1 MVIES
6 LPMRLQ
12 NWLRYHI
19 KLTLAAVLFY
29 SGALHVLLR
38 WRLRRRALVLLYH
51 RVLPAAES
59 AQSFSSKAII
69 VSPATFECHL
79 RFLRRHFSVLGPEE
93 FREWLLSGRDCRRPP
108 CLITFDDGWKDNLT
122 YARPMLKAWNLPA
135 IIFLPTDY
143 IGTGKSFW
151 QERLSRL
158 LFRLGQ
164 QTSLHA
170 HPLVARHGLETLFT
184 CARPELARQAG
195 DLARAYKNRDT
206 RDAEH
211 LIAEV
216 SAALAGHDDS
226 SADIDTYLSWEDVQR
241 MRADGIAFGS
251 HTVSHRILTQIDAAA
266 VDTELS
272 ESKRILEQRLNT
284 SVRLLAYPNG
294 NHNAD
299 TVERA
304 RRTDYELAFT
314 TIAGRVA
321 RGDDPMTL
329 RRINIHDGAHR
340 HLPLFCASILGV
352 L

>member
-1 MVIES
+1 
-6 LPMRLQ
+6 MRLQ

-19 KLTLAAVLFY
+19 KLALAAVLFY
-29 SGALHVLLR
+29 SGALFVLLR
-38 WRLRRRALVLLYH
+38 WRLHGRALVLLYH
-51 RVLPAAES
+51 RVLPATES

-69 VSPATFECHL
+69 VSPATFERHL
-79 RFLRRHFSVLGPEE
+79 RFLQRHFSVLGPEE
-93 FREWLLSGRDCRRPP
+93 FREWLLSERDYPRPP

-122 YARPMLKAWNLPA
+122 YARPALKARNLPA
-135 IIFLPTDY
+135 IIFLPMDY
-143 IGTGKSFW
+143 IGTGKAFW

-164 QTSLHA
+164 QPALRA
-170 HPLVARHGLETLFT
+170 HPLVARHGLDDLF
-184 CARPELARQAG
+184 AVMRSDLADRAA
-195 DLARAYKNRDT
+195 DLARAFKNRNPQE
-206 RDAEH
+206 AES
-211 LIAEV
+211 LITEV
-216 SAALAGHDDS
+216 STALANNDAS
-226 SADIDTYLSWEDVQR
+226 PDIDTYLSWEDVHN

-251 HTVSHRILTQIDAAA
+251 HTISHRILTQIDPAA

-272 ESKRILEQRLNT
+272 ESKRILEQRLNV

-299 TVERA
+299 TCERA
-304 RRTDYELAFT
+304 RRASYELAFT
-314 TIAGRVA
+314 TIPGRVM

>member
-1 MVIES
+1 
-6 LPMRLQ
+6 MRLQ

-19 KLTLAAVLFY
+19 KLSLAAVLFY
-29 SGALHVLLR
+29 SGALFVVLR

-59 AQSFSSKAII
+59 TLSFSSKAII
-69 VSPATFECHL
+69 VSPATFERHL
-79 RFLRRHFSVLGPEE
+79 RFLQRHFSVLGPEE
-93 FREWLLSGRDCRRPP
+93 FREWLLSGRDYPRPP

-122 YARPMLKAWNLPA
+122 HAQPMLKARNLPA

-143 IGTGKSFW
+143 IGSGKVFW

-164 QTSLHA
+164 QAALRT

-184 CARPELARQAG
+184 CARSDLADQAA
-195 DLARAYKNRDT
+195 DLARAYKNRDP
-206 RDAEH
+206 RDAES

-216 SAALAGHDDS
+216 ATALTGHGDS
-226 SADIDTYLSWEDVQR
+226 STDIDTYLSWEDVRR

-251 HTVSHRILTQIDAAA
+251 HTISHRILTQIDPAA

-284 SVRLLAYPNG
+284 PVRLLAYPNG

-299 TVERA
+299 TCERA
-304 RRTDYELAFT
+304 RRADYELAFT
-314 TIAGRVA
+314 TIAGRVM